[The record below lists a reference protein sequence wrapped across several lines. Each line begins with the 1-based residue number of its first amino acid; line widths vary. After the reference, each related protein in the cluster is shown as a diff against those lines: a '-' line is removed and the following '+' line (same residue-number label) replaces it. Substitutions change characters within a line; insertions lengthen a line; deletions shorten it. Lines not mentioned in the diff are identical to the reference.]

1 MLTIAIGFADV
12 IMHMAT
18 MFDCCAITGLVIA
31 PRPSKL
37 GLTYLKTEAS

>member
-18 MFDCCAITGLVIA
+18 MFGCCAITGLVP

-37 GLTYLKTEAS
+37 GLAYLKTEAS